1 MAILDATAGAEA
13 RPVKAWLYRV
23 AVATAEAAKEGD
35 FMGIGGVRVNDAE
48 KAALAELAAILQ
60 VPA

>member
-1 MAILDATAGAEA
+1 MRRRMQMKQHRSKQLIYHTALASA
-13 RPVKAWLYRV
+13 D
-23 AVATAEAAKEGD
+23 AAKEGD

-48 KAALAELAAILQ
+48 KAALSELASILN